1 MKIINYIPLV
11 VGLLTGLQ
19 AAPLT
24 VDLTKPIPET
34 FPAPLEGGTNKNPKG
49 ETITADNQS
58 FFLNGKPWVPVMGE
72 FHFSRYPHTEWREA
86 LLKMKAGG
94 INVVA
99 TYVFWIHHEE
109 IKGEF
114 DWTGDRSLR
123 KFISL
128 CQEIGLKAFVR
139 IGPFA
144 HGEARNCGYPDWL
157 LEMLKVPA
165 NNPTLARTTD
175 PVYLEQAEKL
185 YTEIYKQT
193 SDLLWKNGGPII
205 GVQIDNES
213 SDTKY
218 LLTLKE
224 LAKKVG
230 FDVPV
235 YSMTGWTSGV
245 PEAGFLPVYGGYS
258 DGFWGGS
265 FESYRRFYHFSIY
278 RDFAAS
284 NAKLLGQFPYA
295 CCEIGPGMMSSYGK
309 RIKIFPS
316 NISSLTVT
324 KLGSGNNMPGY
335 YMYHGGV
342 HPEGKL
348 SWLSEGAPLHPMPVK
363 DYDFQTAIGCFG
375 QIREQYHLLRQQHL
389 FLEDFGAILSR
400 MPATMP
406 DISPKNLEESE
417 TFRWCVRS
425 DGTSGFIFYNNQQ
438 PYVPMPDHHEVQLSL
453 KTKMGSQS
461 VPVKPITI
469 PSGSH
474 GIMPF
479 RLDCDGV
486 MLEYATAQ
494 LLCKAKDESGH
505 AVYFFTEI
513 QGMEPELLFAKEHSN
528 LTVQAGNKE
537 DTSGGIL
544 INNITKGT
552 TPAVTVAN
560 GAGNK
565 VSFVILDQEQGKRL
579 WRMPFAG
586 RDYIVLS
593 ESNMVESP
601 SGLRLFRNSD
611 QKLAAAFFPQIK
623 KLQINGSLVEGK
635 PDGIFSAFSV
645 AAETGNQDVKV
656 ACELLKEAGPAAY
669 QLKGMQEATWDQA
682 ATYKL
687 TIPQSKADDRIL
699 LNIHYIG
706 DAARI
711 YVDNKV
717 VVDHFYNGDPLS
729 VGLWRIPPADWDK
742 IHLKILPYS
751 DALEP
756 RLPDVAKKM
765 VAAAKESGTLNQITI
780 DVEETSEVEVKSTL
794 DN

>member
-1 MKIINYIPLV
+1 MRVINYITLA
-11 VGLLTGLQ
+11 VGLLTGIQ

-24 VDLTKPIPET
+24 VDLTKPIPKT
-34 FPAPLEGGTNKNPKG
+34 FESPLQGGTNKNPKG
-49 ETITADNQS
+49 ESITADNQS
-58 FFLNGKPWVPVMGE
+58 FFLNGKPWIPVMGE
-72 FHFSRYPHTEWREA
+72 FHFSRYPHSEWREA

-109 IKGEF
+109 IKDVF

-123 KFISL
+123 DFILL
-128 CQEIGLKAFVR
+128 CQELGLKVFLR

-157 LEMLKVPA
+157 LELLKVPA
-165 NNPTLARTTD
+165 NNCTLARTAD
-175 PVYLEQAEKL
+175 PVYLEQAENL
-185 YTEIYKQT
+185 YTQIYKQI
-193 SDLLWKNGGPII
+193 SGLLWKDGGPII
-205 GVQIDNES
+205 GVQIDNECS
-213 SDTKY
+213 NTKY

-230 FDVPV
+230 IDVPI

-245 PEAGFLPVYGGYS
+245 PEAGLLPVYGGYS

-265 FESYRRFYHFSIY
+265 LESFRTFYHFSIY
-278 RDFAAS
+278 RDFAAI
-284 NAKLLGQFPYA
+284 NAKLLGQFPFA

-309 RIKIFPS
+309 RIKISPL
-316 NISSLTVT
+316 NVSSLNVT

-335 YMYHGGV
+335 YMYHGGI

-363 DYDFQTAIGCFG
+363 DYDFQTAIGSFG

-406 DISPKNLEESE
+406 DKTPKNLAESD

-425 DGTSGFIFYNNQQ
+425 DGTSGFIFYNNRQ
-438 PYVPMPDHHEVQLSL
+438 PYVPLPDHHDIQFSL
-453 KTKMGSQS
+453 KTTMGSLL
-461 VPVKPITI
+461 VPEKPITI

-486 MLEYATAQ
+486 MLNYSTAQ

-505 AVYFFTEI
+505 LVYFFTEL
-513 QGMEPELLFAKEHSN
+513 QGIEPELLFAKEQSN
-528 LTVQAGNKE
+528 LTVQAGSKV
-537 DTSGGIL
+537 DTSEGIL
-544 INNITKGT
+544 INKITKGT
-552 TPAVTVAN
+552 TPAVTVVN
-560 GAGNK
+560 TAGNK
-565 VSFVILDQEQGKRL
+565 VSFVVLDQEQGKRL
-579 WRMPFAG
+579 WKMPFAG
-586 RDYIVLS
+586 RDYVVLS
-593 ESNMVESP
+593 ECNIVESP
-601 SGLRLFRNSD
+601 SGLRFFRHSK
-611 QKLAAAFFPQIK
+611 QKFDAAFFPQIR
-623 KLQINGSLVEGK
+623 KLQINESLVEGK
-635 PDGIFSAFSV
+635 PDGIFSAFST
-645 AAETGNQDVKV
+645 APETSNEDVKV
-656 ACELLKEAGPAAY
+656 ACELIKEAGPVAY
-669 QLKGMQEATWDQA
+669 KLGGMQEATWDQA

-687 TIPQSKADDRIL
+687 SIPQSKADDQIL

-711 YVDNKV
+711 YVDKKV

-742 IHLKILPYS
+742 IYLKILPYS

-756 RLPDVAKKM
+756 RLPDVTKKI
-765 VAAAKESGTLNQITI
+765 VAAAKESGTLN
-780 DVEETSEVEVKSTL
+780 EVKIEVVEILES
-794 DN
+794 DVKP